1 MVYRR
6 LFRRRPRSRYAEP
19 GPASAGKP
27 WRSRG
32 ISILFLLV
40 ALLLFLAAA
49 SLYLKDVSTAIA
61 VSDAS
66 DAVTV
71 SINNAIADIM
81 RDGDYSADYFVSFE
95 KSGTGEIT
103 AISSN
108 MARINAL
115 SAKIL
120 DRIVGATDTH
130 MLTVNIPVGNL
141 TGVSILMGR
150 GPKVPV
156 KIITMTSSR
165 VEFNNS
171 IVTAGINQTKHQIN
185 LEVIVDID
193 ILVPWGTE
201 STQVVT
207 EVLIADTIV
216 VGRVPDTYLS
226 MDAGNAAEN

>member
-1 MVYRR
+1 MAYRR
-6 LFRRRPRSRYAEP
+6 IFRRRPRRRYAEP
-19 GPASAGKP
+19 APAFAGRP
-27 WRSRG
+27 RRNRG

-81 RDGDYSADYFVSFE
+81 RDGDYSADYFVTFE
-95 KSGTGEIT
+95 KSEAGEIT

-141 TGVSILMGR
+141 TGVSLLMGR
-150 GPKVPV
+150 GPKVPI

-201 STQVVT
+201 STQVIT

-226 MDAGNAAEN
+226 MESGLTEEN

>member
-1 MVYRR
+1 MAYRR
-6 LFRRRPRSRYAEP
+6 IFRRRPRRRYAEP
-19 GPASAGKP
+19 APAFAGRP
-27 WRSRG
+27 RRNRG

-81 RDGDYSADYFVSFE
+81 RDGDYSADYFVTFE
-95 KSGTGEIT
+95 KSEAGEIT

-115 SAKIL
+115 SARIL

-141 TGVSILMGR
+141 TGVSLLMGR

-201 STQVVT
+201 STQVIT

-216 VGRVPDTYLS
+216 VGQVPDTYLS
-226 MDAGNAAEN
+226 MGSGSTAEN

>member
-1 MVYRR
+1 M
-6 LFRRRPRSRYAEP
+6 
-19 GPASAGKP
+19 
-27 WRSRG
+27 
-32 ISILFLLV
+32 

-81 RDGDYSADYFVSFE
+81 RDGDYSADYFVTFE
-95 KSGTGEIT
+95 KSEAGEIT

-108 MARINAL
+108 IARINAL

-141 TGVSILMGR
+141 TGVSLLMGR

-201 STQVVT
+201 STQVIT

-226 MDAGNAAEN
+226 MESGLTEEN

>member
-1 MVYRR
+1 MRYRR
-6 LFRRRPRSRYAEP
+6 PLRRRSAYVYSSGAALAPRQR
-19 GPASAGKP
+19 
-27 WRSRG
+27 RG
-32 ISILFLLV
+32 LPL
-40 ALLLFLAAA
+40 ALLFILAMLCLFLAAA
-49 SLYLKDVSTAIA
+49 AVFLKDLSSQIA

-66 DAVTV
+66 DIVTV
-71 SINNAIADIM
+71 QINNAIADIM
-81 RDGDYSADYFVSFE
+81 AEQDYSGDYFVSFE
-95 KSGTGEIT
+95 KSATGEVT

-171 IVTAGINQTKHQIN
+171 IITAGINQTKHQIN

-226 MDAGNAAEN
+226 MESGLTEEN